1 MKKIIALI
9 VCLMLICVPLV
20 ASAEDYEVGDVFTGE
35 VLEGETTPEDETP
48 TEEEIQPPVET
59 PEETPPVENPPAETP
74 PTEEAPTFEDEVQ
87 TVTDNLVK
95 WLEDNSALLGL
106 IVTLIG
112 YGIVT
117 FKKLGTVIKS
127 ASTMNNNAITIAKN
141 NKNVMD
147 EALTSIQT
155 ASGAVTGYD
164 ARILALL
171 EAYKTTAEDKARLEK
186 ELVEIKNYLMINADA
201 NIAFADEL
209 AELLT
214 LANIPNFK
222 KESIGASHLARV
234 NAILEAKKK
243 AEAAAMIPTTTEE
256 VKEDV
261 GEKS

>member
-9 VCLMLICVPLV
+9 ICLMLICVPLV

-48 TEEEIQPPVET
+48 TEEEIQPPAET
-59 PEETPPVENPPAETP
+59 PEETPPVETP
-74 PTEEAPTFEDEVQ
+74 PTEEAPTFEEEVQ
-87 TVTDNLVK
+87 TVTDNIVK

-141 NKNVMD
+141 SKNVMD
-147 EALTSIQT
+147 EALTSIQS
-155 ASGAVTGYD
+155 ASGVVTGYD

-186 ELVEIKNYLMINADA
+186 ELVEIKNYLKTSTDA
-201 NIAFADEL
+201 NIEFANEL
-209 AELLT
+209 AELLG
-214 LANIPNFK
+214 LANIPNYK
-222 KESIGASHLARV
+222 KQEIGSRHLTAV
-234 NAILEAKKK
+234 NAIMEAEAK
-243 AEAAAMIPTTTEE
+243 AEVAMAEIEE
-256 VKEDV
+256 VKKDD

>member
-9 VCLMLICVPLV
+9 ICLMLICVPLV

-48 TEEEIQPPVET
+48 TEEEILPPVET
-59 PEETPPVENPPAETP
+59 PEETPPVETP
-74 PTEEAPTFEDEVQ
+74 PTEEAPTFEEEVQ
-87 TVTDNLVK
+87 TVTDNIVK

-141 NKNVMD
+141 SKNVMD
-147 EALTSIQT
+147 EALTSIQS

-186 ELVEIKNYLMINADA
+186 ELVEIKNYLKTSTDA
-201 NIAFADEL
+201 NIEFANEL
-209 AELLT
+209 AELLG
-214 LANIPNFK
+214 LANIPNYK
-222 KESIGASHLARV
+222 KQEIGSRHLTAV
-234 NAILEAKKK
+234 NAIMEAEAK
-243 AEAAAMIPTTTEE
+243 AEVAMAEIEE
-256 VKEDV
+256 VKKDD

>member
-9 VCLMLICVPLV
+9 ICLMLICVPLV

-59 PEETPPVENPPAETP
+59 PEETPPVETP
-74 PTEEAPTFEDEVQ
+74 PTEEAPTFEEEVQ

-95 WLEDNSALLGL
+95 WLEDNSALIGL

-141 NKNVMD
+141 SKNVMD
-147 EALTSIQT
+147 EALTSIQS

-186 ELVEIKNYLMINADA
+186 ELVEIKNYLKTSTDA
-201 NIAFADEL
+201 NIEFANEL
-209 AELLT
+209 AELLG
-214 LANIPNFK
+214 LANIPNYK
-222 KESIGASHLARV
+222 KEEIGARHLTAV
-234 NAILEAKKK
+234 NAIMEAEAK
-243 AEAAAMIPTTTEE
+243 AEVVMAETVE